1 MCRSVFIECHITSF
15 IIMLCLLLFS
25 CHAFIPNIYGLFFS
39 RPGSPLHVLFQKFMA
54 IFNVLII
61 DKKLTFIWN
70 NFFAPVLIQKMVNKS
85 KQLEAVKFIQA
96 LNIAHKYPLLPIMRS
111 YIDHAAVA
119 GKMIRIRGDDL
130 ATQVHLCCSILYYK
144 HYTIKVVG
152 SSWFLNY
159 LYTLAERSWCK
170 RAHTSW
176 NIAEVH

>member
-1 MCRSVFIECHITSF
+1 MHLFPISIVYSSADQGH
-15 IIMLCLLLFS
+15 LCICCFKNSWQFLMFLS
-25 CHAFIPNIYGLFFS
+25 
-39 RPGSPLHVLFQKFMA
+39 
-54 IFNVLII
+54 LI
-61 DKKLTFIWN
+61 KKLTFIWN

-96 LNIAHKYPLLPIMRS
+96 LNIAHKYPLLPVMRS

-119 GKMIRIRGDDL
+119 GKMIRIRGGDF

-144 HYTIKVVG
+144 HYTIKVVR

-159 LYTLAERSWCK
+159 LYTLADCSWCK
-170 RAHTSW
+170 RAHASW